1 MEQGL
6 SSIQVSSLQQQF
18 GKNSISHH
26 ETFSAIKLFLKQFPT
41 IINAILVLAGI
52 FSLLINQPLD
62 ASFIFAII
70 VLDILLGFSQEYR
83 AEKAI
88 QKLKDLSQPQCLVI
102 RDGNIIEIL
111 IENLVPGDVVILHE
125 GERLPADGTI
135 KSDSHLEI
143 DESLLTGE
151 SLPVSKKQN
160 DPAFRGTYVSKGK
173 GKLFVTTIGNNTRIG
188 QIAKTL
194 ISVKEEAT
202 PLQKQ
207 IVKLARIFTLGAIII
222 SILII
227 PRGIYSKQS
236 LFPLLLVV
244 VSIAVAAIPESLP
257 AVITIALSLGANK
270 MAQKKAIVRKLTSIE
285 TIGAVNVILTDKTG
299 TLTQNNM
306 TVKEIYVPNE
316 GLLHQ
321 LIHASIVGNTA
332 HIVEK
337 ENQKKIIGDKTDGAL
352 LLWATSQK
360 LTEKEQQESNQII
373 ILDEFTFDPQNKVI
387 TTVASLHDKPYVIVR
402 GAPETIL
409 SFSKITPKE
418 KEKLIEI
425 YQNFAIK
432 GLRVIAL
439 AHKIEPKHTGLTRKE
454 LETNLTFL
462 GFLALYDP
470 PRPQA
475 KQAVIDAQHAG
486 IAVVMVTGDNPLTAK
501 TIATE
506 VGILDGEK
514 TVLTGEEISKMSNS
528 ELQEAIKHVRVFA
541 RTTPEHKMMLVELF
555 QSQNAIVGVTGDGI
569 NDALALKKADVGI
582 SMGRK
587 GTDVAKEA
595 SDIVLSDDNFATL
608 IAAVFEGR
616 KIYTNIVNAITY
628 LITGNLSELLV
639 IFFASI
645 FHMAT
650 PLLPTQILWIN
661 LVTDGL
667 PALALAN
674 DKGGK
679 YLLEKTPR
687 KKEQP
692 IITKNRFIFIVI
704 AGIILAGIVVYA
716 FSFIDDHF
724 SLEKARTLAFG
735 LVVILEM
742 ILAIIIR
749 GKSLFSNVY
758 FYLTIFITILLQLII
773 TFVPFFQ
780 QIFHLSI

>member
-1 MEQGL
+1 MEQGI
-6 SSIQVSSLQQQF
+6 SSIQVPSLQQKF
-18 GKNSISHH
+18 GKNIISHH

-52 FSLLINQPLD
+52 FSLLIREPID

-70 VLDILLGFSQEYR
+70 IIDILLGFFQEYR

-88 QKLKDLSQPQCLVI
+88 EKLKSLSKPYCLVV
-102 RDGNIIEIL
+102 RDAITVEIPIE
-111 IENLVPGDVVILHE
+111 ELVPGDIVLLNE

-135 KSDSHLEI
+135 HSNAQLEI

-173 GKLFVTTIGNNTRIG
+173 GKLFVTTTGNNTRIG

-207 IVKLARIFTLGAIII
+207 IIKLARIFTLAAIII

-227 PRGIYSKQS
+227 PLGIYSKQS

-257 AVITIALSLGANK
+257 AVITIALSLGTNR

-285 TIGAVNVILTDKTG
+285 TIGAVNIILTDKTG
-299 TLTQNNM
+299 TLTQNEM
-306 TVKEIYVPNE
+306 TVKEIYVPNNK
-316 GLLHQ
+316 LLHQ
-321 LIHASIVGNTA
+321 LIHACIIGNTS
-332 HIVEK
+332 HIIE
-337 ENQKKIIGDKTDGAL
+337 ENNQKKVIGDKTDGAL
-352 LLWATSQK
+352 LTWAQK
-360 LTEKEQQESNQII
+360 QQLEEKELLENKQFV

-387 TTVASLHDKPYVIVR
+387 TTIASLHDKPYVIVR
-402 GAPETIL
+402 GAPESIL
-409 SFSKITPKE
+409 HFAKLTE
-418 KEKLIEI
+418 KEKNSLTEI
-425 YQNFAIK
+425 YENFAK
-432 GLRVIAL
+432 QGLRVIAL
-439 AHKIEPKHTGLTRKE
+439 AQKIEPKHTGLSRKE
-454 LETNLTFL
+454 LEINLTFL

-470 PRPQA
+470 PRIEA
-475 KQAVIDAQHAG
+475 KQSVLDAQKAG
-486 IAVVMVTGDNPLTAK
+486 ITVVMVTGDNPLTARS
-501 TIATE
+501 IATE

-514 TVLTGEEISKMSNS
+514 TVLTGNEITAMTDEELK
-528 ELQEAIKHVRVFA
+528 EAIKHVRVFA
-541 RTTPEHKMMLVELF
+541 RTTPEHKMKLVELF
-555 QSQNAIVGVTGDGI
+555 QQEGFIVGVTGDGV
-569 NDALALKKADVGI
+569 NDALALKKADVGV
-582 SMGRK
+582 SMGEK

-608 IAAVFEGR
+608 IAAVSEGR
-616 KIYTNIVNAITY
+616 KIYANIVNAITY
-628 LITGNLSELLV
+628 LVTGNLSELLV
-639 IFFASI
+639 IFFASL
-645 FHMAT
+645 FHMAA

-687 KKEQP
+687 KKEQS
-692 IITKNRFIFIVI
+692 IITKNRLLFIVI
-704 AGIILAGIVVYA
+704 AGSILAGIVVFA

-724 SLEKARTLAFG
+724 SLEKGRTLAFA

-749 GKSLFSNVY
+749 GKSLFSNAF
-758 FYLTIFITILLQLII
+758 FYLTIIITILLQVII

-780 QIFHLSI
+780 QIFHLSV